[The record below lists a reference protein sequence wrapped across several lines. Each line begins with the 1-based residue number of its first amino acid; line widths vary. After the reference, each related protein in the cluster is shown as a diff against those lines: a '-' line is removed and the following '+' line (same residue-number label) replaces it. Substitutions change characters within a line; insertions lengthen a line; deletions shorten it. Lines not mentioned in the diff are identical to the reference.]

1 MNNIRTK
8 IIKSSLFSSIG
19 LVILGGMLIFQSEF
33 AIISISYII
42 GAILVAIGTLALID
56 FVKGL
61 NQNNKNEL
69 DIVYG
74 IVTIIMGIIVIGNPQ
89 EIASI
94 IPFVVGIIVIIS
106 SATKL
111 QYSLDLKK
119 SNSNLWKP
127 TMIISIFTM
136 LCGVLLVFNPF
147 KGAEIFTKI
156 IGSLILI
163 YAILDIISTLSINKT
178 IKKMHIELEEH
189 ITEAEIVNEE
199 VATEKEEPKTEKKNK
214 KEQKKEDSDE

>member
-19 LVILGGMLIFQSEF
+19 LVILGAMLIFQSEF

-42 GAILVAIGTLALID
+42 GAILIAIGTLALID
-56 FVKGL
+56 FVKSL
-61 NQNNKNEL
+61 NQNIKNEL

-74 IVTIIMGIIVIGNPQ
+74 VVTIIMGIIVIGNPQ

-94 IPFVVGIIVIIS
+94 IPFVIGIIIVIS

-111 QYSLDLKK
+111 QYSLELKK
-119 SNSNLWKP
+119 SNNKLWKS
-127 TMIISIFTM
+127 TIIISIITM

-147 KGAEIFTKI
+147 KGAEVFTKI
-156 IGSLILI
+156 IGSLIFI
-163 YAILDIISTLSINKT
+163 YAVLDIISTLSINRT
-178 IKKMHIELEEH
+178 IKEMHVELEEH
-189 ITEAEIVNEE
+189 ITEAKIVNEE
-199 VATEKEEPKTEKKNK
+199 VNTSKNSKKSKKGEKENE
-214 KEQKKEDSDE
+214 